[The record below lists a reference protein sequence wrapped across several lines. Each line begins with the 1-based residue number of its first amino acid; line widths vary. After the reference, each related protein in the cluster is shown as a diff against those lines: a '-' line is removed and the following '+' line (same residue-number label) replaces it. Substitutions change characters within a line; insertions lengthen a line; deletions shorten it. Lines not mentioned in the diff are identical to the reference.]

1 MPVGELVGCLSEKM
15 GDVLGR
21 SFLESFGVVGE
32 EREMTNDL
40 LD

>member
-1 MPVGELVGCLSEKM
+1 M

-21 SFLESFGVVGE
+21 SFLESLGIISE
-32 EREMTNDL
+32 EGEMTDDL

>member
-1 MPVGELVGCLSEKM
+1 LSEEM

-21 SFLESFGVVGE
+21 SFLESLGVIGE
-32 EREMTNDL
+32 EREMTDDL

>member
-1 MPVGELVGCLSEKM
+1 M
-15 GDVLGR
+15 GDVLRR
-21 SFLESFGVVGE
+21 SLLESFGVVGE

>member
-1 MPVGELVGCLSEKM
+1 M

-21 SFLESFGVVGE
+21 SFLESLGVIGE
-32 EREMTNDL
+32 EREMTDDL